1 MDNKLAKKILT
12 IVALATLA
20 IDIGMLIGA
29 IFGLKI
35 FEGVLLKIFLSSA
48 TFTVASTFAI
58 TAVGYIN
65 KQAVL
70 SIINLALLGILTI
83 LALIIYWQALAFVS
97 TFARITVNLAVFTIL
112 FCILVGIRVKLDNKF
127 LVLQIVTYA
136 LVIVAVIL
144 LTLLIWG
151 VDLFGIHIIAQL
163 IGVEFLVAFAMLCVM
178 SIMSRKAYAPEPN
191 DPRNVDIETITI
203 PKIEYQSLKEE
214 IEKLKAEIKELKGEK

>member
-1 MDNKLAKKILT
+1 MDTKLVKKILT

-58 TAVGYIN
+58 TAVSYIH

-83 LALIIYWQALAFVS
+83 LALIIYWQAIAFAS
-97 TFARITVNLAVFTIL
+97 TFARITVNLAVFTVL

-127 LVLQIVTYA
+127 LALQIVTYS

-151 VDLFGIHIIAQL
+151 VDLFGIKVVAQL

-178 SIMSRKAYAPEPN
+178 SIMSRKAYVVQPN
-191 DPRNVDIETITI
+191 DPRNVDIENITI
-203 PKIEYQSLKEE
+203 PKIEYQSMKEE
-214 IEKLKAEIKELKGEK
+214 IERLKAEIKQLKGE